1 MQKYQVNPITEN
13 FSSVNNNLM
22 LKTCNKV
29 EAINHAKKL
38 KQTFKEV
45 SFNVDTYINNECNK
59 IDLSELDLKHFE
71 TYGQK
76 NQYILNFINHL
87 NTLTKDR
94 QKTAE
99 IYKKL
104 LEINKLCQ

>member
-45 SFNVDTYINNECNK
+45 SFNVDTYIDNEC
-59 IDLSELDLKHFE
+59 
-71 TYGQK
+71 TK
-76 NQYILNFINHL
+76 NEFGYFINE
-87 NTLTKDR
+87 N
-94 QKTAE
+94 
-99 IYKKL
+99 
-104 LEINKLCQ
+104 EINFYSVIDYTIKKKSKPLKVQPNMFFNEF

>member
-29 EAINHAKKL
+29 EAINYAKKL

-45 SFNVDTYINNECNK
+45 SFNVDTYIDNECV
-59 IDLSELDLKHFE
+59 
-71 TYGQK
+71 K
-76 NQYILNFINHL
+76 NEFGYFINE
-87 NTLTKDR
+87 N
-94 QKTAE
+94 
-99 IYKKL
+99 
-104 LEINKLCQ
+104 EINFYSVIDYTIKKKSKPLKVNPNMFFNL